1 MEIKTTEPISIKEYL
16 KKVMTKEE
24 YNLWIEPII
33 ENTAISAIPEEKEIN
48 VLIVPNIYFKSRISE
63 ILRNH
68 NIFAGILIQNQQ
80 ELKVAEPQKAV
91 ETQQSLAT
99 RTLQMEKP
107 YGKEKVATSDII
119 NSKFFTYPTSQKT
132 KYSIT
137 ETTLNNEDYI
147 VHRGKTSTNPNEEPI
162 GQLNTNHL
170 RILLAIIHIW
180 QEQNCKFLE
189 INTVI
194 KLSLS
199 MKEIAKKIGYNLG
212 GKSIKWIQ
220 QKVKELTKYP
230 ITIEKRDNGKTTSF
244 TFLNEVTT
252 QTEPN
257 KRNNKI
263 ILTMHQILSQ
273 QLYKRE
279 AILRPNTCYKIK
291 NPTSLKF
298 LLTYDKRIY
307 AAQEPFKLS
316 LEEIAEELELKGTK
330 QSRIR
335 AINKVIKNLDGY
347 KISDKKQMKLELEKE
362 GKEIYLMVDKREEVQ
377 SLPLAIIDSKAK
389 LI

>member
-1 MEIKTTEPISIKEYL
+1 MKIKAL
-16 KKVMTKEE
+16 LAKVVPKEE
-24 YNLWIEPII
+24 YDLWIEPII
-33 ENTAISAIPEEKEIN
+33 EQTIN
-48 VLIVPNIYFKSRISE
+48 GKTVIEVPDIFFKNKISE
-63 ILRNH
+63 ILKAH
-68 NIFAGILIQNQQ
+68 NLLAEITIHNQQ
-80 ELKVAEPQKAV
+80 ELKIAEPQKAI
-91 ETQQSLAT
+91 ETQESLAT

-119 NSKFFTYPTSQKT
+119 NSKFFTYPIIGSKL
-132 KYSIT
+132 KYVTT
-137 ETTLNNEDYI
+137 EAIINNEDYI
-147 VHRGKTSTNPNEEPI
+147 IHRGKKSPDPNEEPI
-162 GQLNTNHL
+162 GQLDTNHL
-170 RILLAIIHIW
+170 RILLALIHIW
-180 QEQNCKFLE
+180 QEQNCQFLGV
-189 INTVI
+189 NTVV

-199 MKEIAKKIGYNLG
+199 LKEIYKKMGYKKTG
-212 GKSIKWIQ
+212 RTIKWLQEKIE
-220 QKVKELTKYP
+220 ELTKYP
-230 ITIEKRDNGKTTSF
+230 ITLERKDNGKTTSF

-273 QLYKRE
+273 QLYARK

-316 LEEIAEELELKGTK
+316 LEEIAEELELRGTK
-330 QSRIR
+330 RDKLE

-347 KISDKKQMKLELEKE
+347 KISDKKRMKLELEKE
-362 GKEIYLMVDKREEVQ
+362 GKEIYLMVDKREEVKNLP
-377 SLPLAIIDSKAK
+377 SGLPLTVTDAQP
-389 LI
+389 

>member
-24 YNLWIEPII
+24 YDLWIEPII
-33 ENTAISAIPEEKEIN
+33 EHTAISEEKEIN

-63 ILRNH
+63 ILRNY

-119 NSKFFTYPTSQKT
+119 NSKFFIYPTSQKT

-147 VHRGKTSTNPNEEPI
+147 VHRGKNTSSPDEEPI
-162 GQLNTNHL
+162 GQLDTNHL
-170 RILLAIIHIW
+170 RILLALIHTW
-180 QEQNCKFLE
+180 QEQGCKFLGVNA
-189 INTVI
+189 II

-199 MKEIAKKIGYNLG
+199 IRDLAKKIGYNLSG
-212 GKSIKWIQ
+212 RNIKWL
-220 QKVKELTKYP
+220 QKKVNELSQYP
-230 ITIEKRDNGKTTSF
+230 MTLEKILDGKITIF
-244 TFLNEVTT
+244 TFINKLIV
-252 QTEPN
+252 QTGKN
-257 KRNNKI
+257 KRKNTMV
-263 ILTMHQILSQ
+263 LTLHPILSE
-273 QLYKRE
+273 QLYTRK
-279 AILRPNTCYKIK
+279 AILRPNACYKIK

-316 LEEIAEELELKGTK
+316 LEEIAEELELKGK
-330 QSRIR
+330 RKDKLK

-347 KISDKKQMKLELEKE
+347 KISDKKRMKLELEKE
-362 GKEIYLMVDKREEVQ
+362 GKEIYLIVDKREEAQ
-377 SLPLAIIDSKAK
+377 SLPLAVIDSKAK

>member
-1 MEIKTTEPISIKEYL
+1 
-16 KKVMTKEE
+16 MTKEE
-24 YNLWIEPII
+24 YDLWIEPII
-33 ENTAISAIPEEKEIN
+33 EQTIN
-48 VLIVPNIYFKSRISE
+48 GKTVIEVPDIFFKNKISE
-63 ILRNH
+63 ILKTQNLSAEIIIH
-68 NIFAGILIQNQQ
+68 NKQ
-80 ELKVAEPQKAV
+80 ELKIAEPQRAV

-147 VHRGKTSTNPNEEPI
+147 IYRGKTSPDTNEEPI
-162 GQLNTNHL
+162 GQLDTNHL
-170 RILLAIIHIW
+170 RMLLAIIHIW
-180 QEQNCKFLE
+180 QEQNCQFLGV
-189 INTVI
+189 NAVI

-199 MKEIAKKIGYNLG
+199 MREIAKKIGYKRKG
-212 GKSIKWIQ
+212 QTIKWL
-220 QKVKELTKYP
+220 QKKVEELTKYP
-230 ITIEKRDNGKTTSF
+230 ITLERKDNRKANSF
-244 TFLNEVTT
+244 TFLNKLTT
-252 QTEPN
+252 KSEPN
-257 KRNNKI
+257 KRKNKI

-273 QLYKRE
+273 QLYTRK

-316 LEEIAEELELKGTK
+316 LEEIAEELELKGK
-330 QSRIR
+330 NKDKLK
-335 AINKVIKNLDGY
+335 AINKIIKNLDGY
-347 KISDKKQMKLELEKE
+347 KISDKKRMKLELEKE
-362 GKEIYLMVDKREEVQ
+362 GKEIYLMVNKREEVKNLP
-377 SLPLAIIDSKAK
+377 SGLPLTVTDAQP
-389 LI
+389 